1 MVVGLHRRSVG
12 VFTRREDA
20 EGALY
25 ELRNS
30 GFPMERVSVIAQ
42 DNDSDIAGAEVKEN
56 VGNLADEGASLGA
69 VSGGALG
76 GLTGLLVGLGTLAIP
91 GVGPI
96 MLAGATATALA
107 TTLAGGAIGSAVGSL
122 LGGLIGLGIPE
133 DQAKSYNSRVEK
145 GHYLIIVDGS
155 DAEISQAEMILM
167 RKGIE
172 DYAVYEN
179 PNRMREADYVAPIA
193 TSGVTPDYVTPPI
206 ATSGVTPDYLT
217 PPIATPVGNSKL
229 ERKRAIGVF
238 SRRHDAEV
246 ALTELRDAGFDLS
259 QVSLIGKDTSGS
271 VGDIGVRGDKADEG
285 AKTGA
290 ASGAA
295 LGGLGGLLVGLGA
308 LAIPG
313 IGPVLIGGAAAT
325 ALATTLT
332 GGAIG
337 AAAGSVVG
345 GLVGLGIPE
354 NRAKEYSDRL
364 NRGDYLV
371 IVDGTQNEID
381 HAATILK
388 RQHIE
393 NFDIFNAT
401 DIDTTNKNYTPST
414 TQNST
419 YQNNITSQNAAPVT
433 IIDRRDE
440 TV

>member
-12 VFTRREDA
+12 VFSRRQDA
-20 EGALY
+20 EAALY
-25 ELRNS
+25 ELKNS

-42 DNDSDIAGAEVKEN
+42 DSDSNIAGAEVKEN

-76 GLTGLLVGLGTLAIP
+76 GLTGLLVGLGSLAIP
-91 GVGPI
+91 GVGPV

-107 TTLAGGAIGSAVGSL
+107 TTLAGGAIGAAAGSL

-133 DQAKSYNSRVEK
+133 EQAKSYNSRVEK

-155 DAEISQAEMILM
+155 DAEIAQAEMILM

-172 DYAVYEN
+172 DYSVYEN
-179 PNRMREADYVAPIA
+179 PSRMEEADYVAPVA
-193 TSGVTPDYVTPPI
+193 TS
-206 ATSGVTPDYLT
+206 AVTPDYLT
-217 PPIATPVGNSKL
+217 TPVATPVVGSTH

-271 VGDIGVRGDKADEG
+271 VADLNVRGDKADEG

-295 LGGLGGLLVGLGA
+295 IGGLGGLLVGLGA

-313 IGPVLIGGAAAT
+313 VGPVILGGAAAT
-325 ALATTLT
+325 ALATALT

-364 NRGDYLV
+364 NCGDYLV
-371 IVDGTQNEID
+371 IVDGTQSEID

-401 DIDTTNKNYTPST
+401 DIDTPNKNYSPST
-414 TQNST
+414 TQNT
-419 YQNNITSQNAAPVT
+419 QNVASSNNSPVT

>member
-12 VFTRREDA
+12 VFPRRQDA
-20 EGALY
+20 EAALH
-25 ELRNS
+25 ELKNS
-30 GFPMERVSVIAQ
+30 GFPMDRVSVIAQ
-42 DNDSDIAGAEVKEN
+42 DSDSNIAGAEVKEN

-91 GVGPI
+91 GIGPV

-107 TTLAGGAIGSAVGSL
+107 TTLAGGAIGAAAGSL

-133 DQAKSYNSRVEK
+133 EEAKSYNSRVEK

-172 DYAVYEN
+172 DYAVYEH
-179 PNRMREADYVAPIA
+179 PNRMPEADYVTPIA
-193 TSGVTPDYVTPPI
+193 TS
-206 ATSGVTPDYLT
+206 AVTPDYLT
-217 PPIATPVGNSKL
+217 TPITTPVDNSKL

-246 ALTELRDAGFDLS
+246 ALTELRDAGFDLN
-259 QVSLIGKDTSGS
+259 QVSLIGKDTSGN
-271 VGDIGVRGDKADEG
+271 VADIGVRGDKADEG

-295 LGGLGGLLVGLGA
+295 IGGLGGLLVGLGA

-313 IGPVLIGGAAAT
+313 IGPVILGGAAAT

-381 HAATILK
+381 RAATILK

-401 DIDTTNKNYTPST
+401 DIDTSNKNYSPST
-414 TQNST
+414 TQN
-419 YQNNITSQNAAPVT
+419 ITSHNTSPVT

>member
-12 VFTRREDA
+12 VFSRRQDA
-20 EGALY
+20 ESALH
-25 ELRNS
+25 ELKNS
-30 GFPMERVSVIAQ
+30 GFPMDRVSVIAQ
-42 DNDSDIAGAEVKEN
+42 DSDRTIAGAEVKEN

-91 GVGPI
+91 GVGPV

-107 TTLAGGAIGSAVGSL
+107 TTLAGGAIGAAAGSL

-133 DQAKSYNSRVEK
+133 EQAKSYNSRVEK
-145 GHYLIIVDGS
+145 GHYLIIIDGS

-167 RKGIE
+167 GKGIE
-172 DYAVYEN
+172 DYSVYEH
-179 PNRMREADYVAPIA
+179 PNRMEAGDYVAPVA
-193 TSGVTPDYVTPPI
+193 TS
-206 ATSGVTPDYLT
+206 AVTPDYLT
-217 PPIATPVGNSKL
+217 PPMVAPVGNSTL
-229 ERKRAIGVF
+229 QRKRAIGVF

-259 QVSLIGKDTSGS
+259 QVSLIGKDTSGN
-271 VGDIGVRGDKADEG
+271 VADINVRGDKADEG

-295 LGGLGGLLVGLGA
+295 IGGLGGLLVGLGA

-313 IGPVLIGGAAAT
+313 IGPVILGGAAAT

-371 IVDGTQNEID
+371 MVDGTQSEID

-393 NFDIFNAT
+393 NFEIFNAT
-401 DIDTTNKNYTPST
+401 DIDTRNKNYSPST
-414 TQNST
+414 HQNIASS
-419 YQNNITSQNAAPVT
+419 NNAPVT
-433 IIDRRDE
+433 IIDHRDE

>member
-1 MVVGLHRRSVG
+1 MTISEYAFLE
-12 VFTRREDA
+12 FTP
-20 EGALY
+20 L
-25 ELRNS
+25 
-30 GFPMERVSVIAQ
+30 
-42 DNDSDIAGAEVKEN
+42 
-56 VGNLADEGASLGA
+56 
-69 VSGGALG
+69 
-76 GLTGLLVGLGTLAIP
+76 IP
-91 GVGPI
+91 GFDCFS
-96 MLAGATATALA
+96 T
-107 TTLAGGAIGSAVGSL
+107 
-122 LGGLIGLGIPE
+122 
-133 DQAKSYNSRVEK
+133 KSVR
-145 GHYLIIVDGS
+145 
-155 DAEISQAEMILM
+155 Q
-167 RKGIE
+167 
-172 DYAVYEN
+172 
-179 PNRMREADYVAPIA
+179 
-193 TSGVTPDYVTPPI
+193 SGV
-206 ATSGVTPDYLT
+206 A
-217 PPIATPVGNSKL
+217 
-229 ERKRAIGVF
+229 
-238 SRRHDAEV
+238 
-246 ALTELRDAGFDLS
+246 
-259 QVSLIGKDTSGS
+259 
-271 VGDIGVRGDKADEG
+271 DIGVRGDKADEG

-313 IGPVLIGGAAAT
+313 IGPVILGGAAAT

-381 HAATILK
+381 RAATILK

-401 DIDTTNKNYTPST
+401 DIDTSNKNYSPST
-414 TQNST
+414 TQN
-419 YQNNITSQNAAPVT
+419 ITSHNTSPVT